1 MIYFI
6 ILFDIKELNKLW
18 KTTFKTVHQLSCLV
32 GHPVPSYLS
41 RVISWIALSGYWW
54 LMLLQWRCWEV
65 NCLHYIF
72 LITGSKCFLDLL
84 KIFLNLNLRI
94 WIWESESKNLN
105 LRIWIWESE
114 SENLNLR
121 IWIWES
127 ESENLNLRIYIWESE
142 SENLN
147 LRIWIWGSESE
158 NLNLR
163 IWIWESESEDLNLRI
178 WIWESESED
187 KLFIYSGKPIY
198 QYNVNNILVKFSL
211 VSSLKC
217 KQKEAVKI
225 SKVKNIFMF

>member
-114 SENLNLR
+114 SE
-121 IWIWES
+121 
-127 ESENLNLRIYIWESE
+127 
-142 SENLN
+142 
-147 LRIWIWGSESE
+147 
-158 NLNLR
+158 
-163 IWIWESESEDLNLRI
+163 DLNLRI